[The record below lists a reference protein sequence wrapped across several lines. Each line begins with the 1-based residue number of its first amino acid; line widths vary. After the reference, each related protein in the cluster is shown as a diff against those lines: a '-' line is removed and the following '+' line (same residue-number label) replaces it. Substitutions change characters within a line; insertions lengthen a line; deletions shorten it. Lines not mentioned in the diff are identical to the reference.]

1 MSLYGGY
8 TGKILR
14 VDLSTGKIT
23 TDTPDE
29 ETYRKFLGGNGLGSK
44 YLYDEVRKGTEWS
57 DPDNMLMFMG
67 GPLSGTRVSGSG
79 TFSLVTKGPMT
90 NMAGLSQANGFFGA
104 FMKFAGFDGII
115 VKGKAE
121 HWSYLYVHDGTAEI
135 RDARHLA
142 GKDTWETED
151 AVKQEIGNQ
160 CSVYTIGPAGE
171 HLVRFAA
178 VIGDHGHAAGH
189 NGTGAVMGVK
199 KLKAIVAERGKG
211 TVKVANP
218 ELLAEKAT
226 ALIEN
231 AIKLDPMLEKWGT
244 AFIFPRIYRGGAL
257 PVKNY
262 TTNIF
267 PEPERFG
274 GDVIRTKFKVTTT
287 TCWACRMSHCRMTEV
302 TEGPYKGFVGEEPE
316 YEGLAAMSSV
326 IGQEDPGAAIMLAN
340 QVDRLGMD
348 INESGYLIGWIMECY
363 EKGLLKQSDLDGME
377 MKWGDAEATL
387 KMLKKIANREG
398 CGALFGEGVKRA
410 AEKVG
415 GVALDCAI
423 FTKKG
428 ASPRGHDHRA
438 RWSELID
445 TCLSNTGTVELSGG
459 FPHPEQ
465 VGLTPLPMQ
474 DQFNAVAVAVMNAKL
489 NGRRQFEDSLG
500 ICFLGAQDLQLLIDT
515 LNAATGW
522 NFDIREALDAGLRII
537 NQLRV
542 FNFRHGLS
550 KDLEAPSARYGS
562 VPVDGPAQGKN
573 IMPYW
578 EELRSKYY
586 AQMGWDADTGK
597 PTRETLEKYGLGH
610 TFSEL
615 KIQ

>member
-1 MSLYGGY
+1 MAVPGSY
-8 TGKILR
+8 TGRVLR
-14 VDLSTGKIT
+14 VDLSNGQISE
-23 TDTPDE
+23 DRPDE
-29 ETYRKFLGGNGLGSK
+29 GILRKYLGGNGLGSK
-44 YLYDEVRKGTEWS
+44 YLYDEVLPGIEWS
-57 DPDNMLMFMG
+57 DVKNILMFLP

-79 TFSLVTKGPMT
+79 TFSLVSKGPMT
-90 NMAGLSQANGFFGA
+90 NMAGASQANGFFGA
-104 FMKFAGFDGII
+104 FLKFSGFDGVV
-115 VKGKAE
+115 VKGKANR
-121 HWSYLYVHDGTAEI
+121 WVYLYVHDGTAEL
-135 RDARHLA
+135 RDAQHLL
-142 GKDTWETED
+142 GKDTWDTED
-151 AVKQEIGNQ
+151 AIKKEIGRQ
-160 CSVYTIGPAGE
+160 CSVYSIGPAGE
-171 HLVRFAA
+171 NLIRFAA
-178 VIGDHGHAAGH
+178 VVGDHGHVAGH
-189 NGTGAVMGVK
+189 NGLGAVMGSK
-199 KLKAIVAERGKG
+199 KLKAVVAERGREAV
-211 TVKVANP
+211 TVADAAK
-218 ELLAEKAT
+218 LSEKAL
-226 ALIEN
+226 ALYEN
-231 AIKLDPMLEKWGT
+231 ADKLDPMLGKWGT
-244 AFIFPRIYRGGAL
+244 AFIYPRIYRGGAL

-267 PEPERFG
+267 REPERFG
-274 GDVIRTKFKVTTT
+274 GDVIRTKFKVTPT

-363 EKGLLKQSDLDGME
+363 EKGLLKKDDVDGIE

-387 KMLKKIANREG
+387 KMLKKIAHREG
-398 CGALFGEGVKRA
+398 CGDLFAEGVKRS

-415 GVALDCAI
+415 GEALNCAVY
-423 FTKKG
+423 TMKG

-474 DQFNAVAVAVMNAKL
+474 DQFNAVAVATMNAKL

-500 ICFLGAQDLQLLIDT
+500 ICFLGAQDLQLLVDT

-522 NFDIREALDAGLRII
+522 NFDIKEALDVGLRTV

-542 FNFRHGLS
+542 FNFRHGLR
-550 KDLEAPSARYGS
+550 KDLEAPSVRYGS
-562 VPVDGPAQGKN
+562 SPVDGPAQGKF

-578 EELRSKYY
+578 DALRKAYY
-586 AQMGWDADTGK
+586 EQMGWDSDTGK
-597 PTRETLEKYGLGH
+597 PKKETLERLGLG
-610 TFSEL
+610 EL
-615 KIQ
+615 FAGLK

>member
-1 MSLYGGY
+1 MSLAGGY

-23 TDTPDE
+23 SDDPGED
-29 ETYRKFLGGNGLGSK
+29 TYRRFLGGNGLGSK
-44 YLYDEVRKGTEWS
+44 YLYDEIRKDIEWS
-57 DPDNMLMFMG
+57 DPENLIMFMG

-104 FMKFAGFDGII
+104 FLKFAGFDGLI
-115 VKGKAE
+115 VKGKAA
-121 HWSYLYVHDGTAEI
+121 HWSYLYIHDGTAEI

-151 AVKQEIGNQ
+151 AVKQEIGKQ
-160 CSVYTIGPAGE
+160 CSVYSIGPAGE
-171 HLVRFAA
+171 HQVRFAA
-178 VIGDHGHAAGH
+178 VLGDHGHAAGH
-189 NGTGAVMGVK
+189 NGTGAVMGSK
-199 KLKAIVAERGKG
+199 NLKAVVAERGKG
-211 TVKVANP
+211 TVKAAHP
-218 ELLAEKAT
+218 ELLAEKAA
-226 ALIEN
+226 ALVEN

-257 PVKNY
+257 PVRNY

-363 EKGLLKQSDLDGME
+363 EKGLLKAGDLDGIE
-377 MKWGDAEATL
+377 MKWGDVEATL
-387 KMLKKIANREG
+387 KMLKKIAHREG

-415 GVALDCAI
+415 GAALDCAI

-500 ICFLGAQDLQLLIDT
+500 ICFLGAQDLQLLVDA

-522 NFDIREALDAGLRII
+522 DFDIREALDMGLRTI

-542 FNFRHGLS
+542 FNFRHGLH
-550 KDLEAPSARYGS
+550 KELEAPSTRYGS

-586 AQMGWDADTGK
+586 AQMGWDPATGK

-610 TFSEL
+610 TFQEL
-615 KIQ
+615 

>member
-1 MSLYGGY
+1 MVLAGGY

-14 VDLSTGKIT
+14 VNLSNGEISE
-23 TDTPDE
+23 DSPGE
-29 ETYRKFLGGNGLGSK
+29 ETYRHFLGGNGLGSK
-44 YLYDEVRKGTEWS
+44 YLYDEITKGIEWS
-57 DPDNMLMFMG
+57 DPDNLIMFMG

-104 FMKFAGFDGII
+104 FMKMAGFDGII
-115 VKGKAE
+115 IKGKAE
-121 HWSYLYVHDGTAEI
+121 HWSYLYIHDGTAEI

-151 AVKQEIGNQ
+151 AIKQEIGKQ
-160 CSVYTIGPAGE
+160 CSVYSIGPAGE

-178 VIGDHGHAAGH
+178 VIGDHGHVAGH
-189 NGTGAVMGVK
+189 NGTGTVMGSK
-199 KLKAIVAERGKG
+199 MLKAVVVERGKG
-211 TVKVANP
+211 AVKVANP
-218 ELLAEKAT
+218 ELLAEKAN
-226 ALIEN
+226 ALVEN

-326 IGQEDPGAAIMLAN
+326 IGQNDPGTAIMLAN

-348 INESGYLIGWIMECY
+348 INETGYLIGWIMECY
-363 EKGLLKQSDLDGME
+363 EKGLLKKTDLDGIE

-398 CGALFGEGVKRA
+398 CGQLFGDGVKRS

-415 GVALDCAI
+415 GAALDCAI

-500 ICFLGAQDLQLLIDT
+500 ICFLGAQDLQLLVDN

-522 NFDIREALDAGLRII
+522 DFDIREALDTGLRTI

-542 FNFRHGLS
+542 FNFRHGL
-550 KDLEAPSARYGS
+550 KKELEAPSVRYGS
-562 VPVDGPAQGKN
+562 VPVDGPAQGKD

-578 EELRSKYY
+578 DELRSKYY
-586 AQMGWDADTGK
+586 VQMGWDANTGK
-597 PTRETLEKYGLGH
+597 PTQETLDRFGLGYMYQ
-610 TFSEL
+610 EL
-615 KIQ
+615 VT

>member
-1 MSLYGGY
+1 
-8 TGKILR
+8 
-14 VDLSTGKIT
+14 
-23 TDTPDE
+23 
-29 ETYRKFLGGNGLGSK
+29 
-44 YLYDEVRKGTEWS
+44 
-57 DPDNMLMFMG
+57 
-67 GPLSGTRVSGSG
+67 
-79 TFSLVTKGPMT
+79 
-90 NMAGLSQANGFFGA
+90 
-104 FMKFAGFDGII
+104 
-115 VKGKAE
+115 
-121 HWSYLYVHDGTAEI
+121 
-135 RDARHLA
+135 
-142 GKDTWETED
+142 
-151 AVKQEIGNQ
+151 
-160 CSVYTIGPAGE
+160 
-171 HLVRFAA
+171 
-178 VIGDHGHAAGH
+178 
-189 NGTGAVMGVK
+189 
-199 KLKAIVAERGKG
+199 VAERGKG

-363 EKGLLKQSDLDGME
+363 EKGLLKQSDLDGLE

-398 CGALFGEGVKRA
+398 CGELFGEGVKRA

-415 GVALDCAI
+415 GPALNCAI

-474 DQFNAVAVAVMNAKL
+474 DQFNAVAVALMNAKL

-522 NFDIREALDAGLRII
+522 NFDTREALDAGLRII

-615 KIQ
+615 K